1 MDTGKEN
8 AQKITNVARAA
19 ADSIHPG
26 RGNDVDEP
34 RARLR
39 HLYLTRVSGRTGR
52 RLRALMTR
60 RTSPG
65 G

>member
-1 MDTGKEN
+1 MDTGKGN

-19 ADSIHPG
+19 AESIHPG
-26 RGNDVDEP
+26 TGSEANESN
-34 RARLR
+34 ARLR

-60 RTSPG
+60 RMNPG